1 MKGTLFSA
9 DFVKDSSGNLRLLE
23 LNTDT
28 GILTQEA
35 PNFDFTLIN
44 QVLLDNNISELDII
58 YKPGIHSVFVNE
70 FSASVSNNVIN
81 VTTLN
86 LHEEDVNT
94 IYPTQVEDST
104 NKFILRLAYDESA
117 LFDSEYC
124 KTRLNVF
131 NLFTEN
137 SITDYCVAYYHSS
150 SLGEYNTL
158 TKEINPSNL
167 PDVTIKDIDEHFN
180 PIDFFKIGSEN
191 ENESI
196 EDRWNNFLSENISN
210 DKLIEQ
216 YHFHSSSV
224 DENNHINSIR
234 FFGIVYGSDLEV
246 IPLHSYKISSIFD
259 LPTDISS
266 EINENVY
273 TNKIADHHYYEYTT
287 NFIKNDS
294 NGLLSTQKI
303 LDEGDNWKLI
313 GDFQVG
319 DYVKSYYIDRYD
331 ASNSDALYWTYDG
344 NQFPSG
350 SYITSSSVIYKNSEN
365 LKYNSMFELKVD
377 GDSFFS
383 GLAKTYIV
391 FDSGSNTS
399 LFKSI
404 ILIDPSNDYLYGL
417 NGNNVSIDELNFYVS
432 TDTNLNFIELDV
444 EDTDTFIISGST
456 PFNSIVAHNAPCFV
470 AGTQILLEDGTTKNI
485 EDVVIGENIV
495 SFDLKNH
502 ESKISKVLNIFSKKV
517 EKIVEY
523 EFLNGGKLK
532 ATLDHPIFV
541 IDKGW
546 CSYSSELS
554 NSLYNLDTPIKTI
567 EIGDIVKLY
576 ESEDKIVKID
586 IIEESTTVYN
596 LSEIKTFHNYFA
608 NNVLVHNRCFV
619 AGTKITLSDG
629 TYKNIEEI
637 SIGESVLTFN
647 EKLNTTQTGTV
658 GDVKS
663 HTVNQLIEIIF
674 EDSIS
679 ITTTPEH
686 PFYVKHIGYVEAKNL
701 YVDCIC
707 VKDDMSELK
716 IQEIIQHEKEC
727 NVYNLLSVTE
737 NHNFFANGIL
747 THNKSCFISGTKVL
761 ISDGSEKNIED
772 IIIGDE
778 VLSYNEQ
785 TAVIEPKKVIK
796 LNSPV
801 HDDLVEYTLSNGI
814 KITSTFDHPYYVNG
828 LHLASYQPNWT
839 NERYDLPSEVDKI
852 KVGDFVNLANRQTEE
867 IISIVELDRVD
878 TQTYIIS
885 VEDNRNFYANQILVH
900 NK

>member
-70 FSASVSNNVIN
+70 FSSSVSNNVVN

-86 LHEEDVNT
+86 LHEEDTNT
-94 IYPTQVEDST
+94 IYPTQIEDST

-124 KTRLNVF
+124 KNRLNVY
-131 NLFTEN
+131 NLFSEN

-167 PDVTIKDIDEHFN
+167 PDATIKDINELHN
-180 PIDFFKIGSEN
+180 PIDFFKIGSET
-191 ENESI
+191 ENESV
-196 EDRWNNFLSENISN
+196 EDRWNNFLNENIST

-216 YHFHSSSV
+216 YHFHSSSI

-234 FFGIVYGSDLEV
+234 FFGIVYGSNLEV
-246 IPLHSYKISSIFD
+246 IPLHSYKIGSIFD
-259 LPTDISS
+259 LPADISS
-266 EINENVY
+266 EINLNEY
-273 TNKIADHHYYEYTT
+273 TSKIADHHYYEYTT

-294 NGLLSTQKI
+294 NGLLSTHKI
-303 LDEGDNWKLI
+303 LDDVDNWKPI

-319 DYVKSYYIDRYD
+319 EYVKSYYIDRYD
-331 ASNSDALYWTYDG
+331 ASNSDALYWTYGG
-344 NQFPSG
+344 NEFPSG
-350 SYITSSSVIYKNSEN
+350 SYITSSCVIYKNTEN

-377 GDSFFS
+377 NDSFFS
-383 GLAKTYIV
+383 GLSKTYIV

-399 LFKSI
+399 SFKSI
-404 ILIDPSNDYLYGL
+404 MVIDPDNDYLYDL
-417 NGNNVSIDELNFYVS
+417 SGNNVNIDELNFYVS
-432 TDTNLNFIELDV
+432 TDSNLNFIELDV

-485 EDVVIGENIV
+485 EDVVIGENVV

-517 EKIVEY
+517 EKIVQY
-523 EFLNGGKLK
+523 EFLNGGTLK

-541 IDKGW
+541 VDKGW

-554 NSLYNLDTPIKTI
+554 NSLYNLDAPIKTI

-576 ESEDKIVKID
+576 ESEDKVVKIN
-586 IIEESTTVYN
+586 IIEEPTNVYN
-596 LSEIKTFHNYFA
+596 LSEIETFHNYFA

-637 SIGESVLTFN
+637 SVGELVLTFN
-647 EKLNTTQTGTV
+647 EKLNTTQIGTV

-663 HTVNQLIEIIF
+663 HTVNQLIEILF
-674 EDSIS
+674 EGNIS
-679 ITTTPEH
+679 ITTTSEH
-686 PFYVKHIGYVEAKNL
+686 PFYVKNIGYVEAKNL

-707 VKDDMSELK
+707 IKDDMSELK
-716 IQEIIQHEKEC
+716 IKEIIHHEKEC

-747 THNKSCFISGTKVL
+747 THNKSCFIAGTKVTME
-761 ISDGSEKNIED
+761 DGSEKNIED
-772 IIIGDE
+772 VELGDV
-778 VLSYNEQ
+778 VLSFNEETQ
-785 TAVIEPKKVIK
+785 IIEPKKVIN
-796 LNSPV
+796 LNSPI
-801 HDDLVEYTLSNGI
+801 HNDLIQYTLSSGTT
-814 KITSTFDHPYYVNG
+814 ITSTFDHPYYVNG
-828 LHLASYQPNWT
+828 LEIASYKPELT
-839 NERYDLPSEVDKI
+839 NSRYDIGRNVNQI
-852 KVGDFVNLANRQTEE
+852 KVGDVVRFKDGGFHSIDNIEE
-867 IISIVELDRVD
+867 LPLVD
-878 TQTYIIS
+878 TQTYIVT
-885 VEDNRNFYANQILVH
+885 VEDNHNFYANGILVH